1 MKAFARGPVSFLYPD
16 GWQVSAE
23 DDGGAWT
30 ASFESGGTAFFVAS
44 LRPEMEDAGQ
54 LADETLTAMRAEFQ
68 ELDAEPVVVSLGGW
82 PALGHDIDFLT
93 LDTPTH
99 CMTRCVNTVVGPL
112 LFLAQ
117 VSELDRAAQSPHLLA
132 VLASVTITDEE

>member
-1 MKAFARGPVSFLYPD
+1 MKSFVRGPVAFQFPD
-16 GWQVSAE
+16 GWEVSAE

-54 LADETLTAMRAEFQ
+54 LADETLAAMRAEFK
-68 ELDAEPVVVSLGGW
+68 ELDADPVVVSLGGW

-99 CMTRCVNTVVGPL
+99 CLTRCVNTTVGPL

-117 VSELDRAAQSPHLLA
+117 VSELDRRDSEPVLLA
-132 VLASVTITDEE
+132 ILASVRIDDEE